1 MSRRDHPPEDQWL
14 EDALRRALDEEAAS
28 VDVGEDGLDRILERT
43 GAAQGVRWGRI
54 ALVAAAVTVASG
66 LGVAALV
73 GGDEPVVVSPGPAA
87 PTEAVPTPTPT
98 PSPTGPAP
106 TPTPDATPAPD
117 DGATATPAPAP
128 PPLGDPITVPAYYAT
143 DTDAGLRL
151 AREFRTAPE
160 QGDPVRTAVQ
170 VMIAGPADP
179 DYTGLW
185 NPATRVLGVDVGAGV
200 VEVDLSAEARQ
211 ASLGSAAAEMAVQQ
225 LVYTATAAAQLD
237 GAVRILVE
245 GGPADELFGHVDVRE
260 PVGRADPLS
269 VRLLVQVN
277 DPGEGAV
284 VGSPVRVTG
293 EAAAFEA
300 TVPWQVLRDGV
311 VVEEGFTMAE
321 DCCRLAPFSFEV
333 ALDPGTYQLV
343 VTDDDASG
351 GTEGFAPMRDT
362 KTFTV
367 SPD

>member
-14 EDALRRALDEEAAS
+14 EDALRRALDEEAGS

-43 GAAQGVRWGRI
+43 GTHEWRWGRI
-54 ALVAAAVTVASG
+54 ALAAAAVTVASG

-98 PSPTGPAP
+98 PTPTEPAP
-106 TPTPDATPAPD
+106 TTTPDATPSPD
-117 DGATATPAPAP
+117 DGSTAAPAP

-170 VMIAGPADP
+170 LMIAGPVDP

-185 NPATRVLGVDVGAGV
+185 DPATRVLGVDVGAGV
-200 VEVDLSAEARQ
+200 VEVNLSAEAGR
-211 ASLGSAAAEMAVQQ
+211 ASLGAAAADLAVQQ

-245 GGPADELFGHVDVRE
+245 GAPVDELFGHVDVRE

-311 VVEEGFTMAE
+311 VVEEGFTMTE

-333 ALDPGTYQLV
+333 ELDPGTYQLV
-343 VTDDDASG
+343 VTEDDASG
-351 GTEGFAPMRDT
+351 GEGRPPMRDT

>member
-1 MSRRDHPPEDQWL
+1 MTRRDRRPEDLWL
-14 EDALRRALDEEAAS
+14 ENALRRALEQEAAA
-28 VDVGEDGLDRILERT
+28 VPVGEDGLDRILERT
-43 GAAQGVRWGRI
+43 RGRQGRWVKV
-54 ALVAAAVTVASG
+54 ALAAAAVTVASG

-87 PTEAVPTPTPT
+87 PTEAVPSPAPAPTPAEPTPTPT
-98 PSPTGPAP
+98 PEAMPSPGGDS
-106 TPTPDATPAPD
+106 TP
-117 DGATATPAPAP
+117 TPAPAP
-128 PPLGDPITVPAYYAT
+128 PALGDPVTVPAYYVT
-143 DTDAGLRL
+143 DTGAGLRL

-160 QGDPVRTAVQ
+160 QGDRVRTAVQ
-170 VMIAGPADP
+170 LMLAGPVDP
-179 DYTGLW
+179 DYVGLW
-185 NPATRVLGVDVGAGV
+185 NPATRVLGVDSGSEVIT
-200 VEVDLSAEARQ
+200 VDLSAEARQ
-211 ASLGSAAAEMAVQQ
+211 AGVGAAAAELAVQQ

-245 GGPADELFGHVDVRE
+245 GAPVDELFGHVDVRQ
-260 PVGRADPLS
+260 PVRRADPLS

-284 VGSPVRVTG
+284 VGPRVRVTG

-311 VVEEGFTMAE
+311 VIEEGFTTAE

-333 ALDPGTYQLV
+333 ELDPGTYRLV
-343 VTDDDASG
+343 VTEDDPSG
-351 GTEGFAPMRDT
+351 GEGRPPMRDT

-367 SPD
+367 SPE